1 MFHTTSYHCCLNIFY
16 KNLLP
21 RGTACRYKL
30 KLKLPVMF
38 AVSQIKLDKPTYNI
52 FKSSSEED
60 MHISVYLLVSKPTQH
75 IEMYRPYR

>member
-1 MFHTTSYHCCLNIFY
+1 MFDTTSYHCCHFFY

-30 KLKLPVMF
+30 KSKLQVMF

-52 FKSSSEED
+52 FKSCSEED